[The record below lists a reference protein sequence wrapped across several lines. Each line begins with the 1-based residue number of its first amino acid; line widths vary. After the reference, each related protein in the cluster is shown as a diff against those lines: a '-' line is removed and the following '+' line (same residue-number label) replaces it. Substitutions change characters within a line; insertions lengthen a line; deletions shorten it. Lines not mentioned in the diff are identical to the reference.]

1 MAKSFNYFIIWVT
14 IAVVMVVVVCVVSHF
29 VRRDRDEATVQGVV
43 ECRTYR
49 AAPKVAGRIDTMFVA
64 EGDLVERGELL
75 YTIATPELDA
85 KQEQVNALYMAAEA
99 LEKEVDM
106 GARKQQKDAALQMWN
121 KAKAGL
127 ELAKQ
132 VYDRVAQLYD
142 KGVVPRQQYDEAL
155 ANLDAMRATERAAY
169 AEYQLAMD
177 GASVEQKMAAYAKV
191 NEALGGVRE
200 VASYRDGAI
209 VFAPI
214 GGRVS
219 NIISYAGELVSA
231 GLPVVTISDL
241 SDIWVAVSI
250 REDMMRKLYHGAVLS
265 GYVPAL
271 DKTLDFVVYY
281 ISVEADYATWSATRA
296 HGDFDMRSFE
306 VRMRCMA
313 SEDGLLPGMSVMVD
327 MTRYE

>member
-14 IAVVMVVVVCVVSHF
+14 IAVVMVVVVCIVSHF
-29 VRRDRDEATVQGVV
+29 IRRDRDETMVQGVV

-49 AAPKVAGRIDTMFVA
+49 AAPKVAGRIDTMFVV

-132 VYDRVAQLYD
+132 AYDRVAQLYD

-177 GASVEQKMAAYAKV
+177 GASMEQKMAAYAKV
-191 NEALGGVRE
+191 NRFTGIKLGSSNAIPYPEPSVNRNASTGI
-200 VASYRDGAI
+200 VATFVPSS
-209 VFAPI
+209 F
-214 GGRVS
+214 
-219 NIISYAGELVSA
+219 
-231 GLPVVTISDL
+231 
-241 SDIWVAVSI
+241 VAT
-250 REDMMRKLYHGAVLS
+250 A
-265 GYVPAL
+265 
-271 DKTLDFVVYY
+271 
-281 ISVEADYATWSATRA
+281 
-296 HGDFDMRSFE
+296 
-306 VRMRCMA
+306 
-313 SEDGLLPGMSVMVD
+313 
-327 MTRYE
+327 